1 MYQKREVSL
10 PVGTKQ
16 QNLKQETGNDYDVIS
31 GLKVLQKT
39 DFSVIFLCLAKK
51 FTQKMVQKCIVYK
64 KMRNICRGFK
74 VHNLIM
80 CKWKVEV
87 VVSLGS

>member
-31 GLKVLQKT
+31 GLKVFGKT
-39 DFSVIFLCLAKK
+39 DFCNIFSFSYKQST
-51 FTQKMVQKCIVYK
+51 FVQFLGK
-64 KMRNICRGFK
+64 
-74 VHNLIM
+74 LI
-80 CKWKVEV
+80 KLTIRK
-87 VVSLGS
+87 